1 MFCLTIYERDVYI
14 LFDADA
20 RVSLHVISNKII
32 KFSLVFSFFLF
43 TLYYSSSNIKQLTN
57 INAKSIQCLFE
68 HLHLEVMS
76 IVLVSQL

>member
-32 KFSLVFSFFLF
+32 KFSLVFSFFYLHCIRVLQ
-43 TLYYSSSNIKQLTN
+43 TLNN
-57 INAKSIQCLFE
+57 
-68 HLHLEVMS
+68 
-76 IVLVSQL
+76 